1 VFKTLRPS
9 LIAMALVA
17 APAALAAQGTPA
29 APQQAPAA
37 PQQQAPAQQTEMQQI
52 QARLQEIQ
60 ARALQDPTLKAAQD
74 SIGTEMTATME
85 RLDPTFKAQA
95 ARAEALKAEV
105 AAAQTARDNAKLNQL
120 AAEATQL
127 QQGFATARQRA
138 IQDPAM
144 AARIKSFQERIVA
157 KMNEVE
163 PQTQT
168 LLARL
173 QELRGAGAPAQQPR
187 Q

>member
-1 VFKTLRPS
+1 MFNTLRTS
-9 LIAMALVA
+9 LFALALAA
-17 APAALAAQGTPA
+17 APAPLAAQQPPA
-29 APQQAPAA
+29 APQ
-37 PQQQAPAQQTEMQQI
+37 PQPQAPAQAEMQQI
-52 QARLQEIQ
+52 QARLQQIQ
-60 ARALQDPTLKAAQD
+60 ARALQDAALRAAQD

-105 AAAQTARDNAKLNQL
+105 AAAQAAKDNAKLNQL

-127 QQGFATARQRA
+127 QQGFASARQRA
-138 IQDPAM
+138 MQDAAM

-157 KMNEVE
+157 KMNELE
-163 PQTQT
+163 PETKT

-173 QELRGAGAPAQQPR
+173 QELRAAAPAQQ
-187 Q
+187 

>member
-1 VFKTLRPS
+1 MSKTLRTS
-9 LIAMALVA
+9 LFALALAA
-17 APAALAAQGTPA
+17 APAALAAQQTPA
-29 APQQAPAA
+29 APPAA
-37 PQQQAPAQQTEMQQI
+37 PQAPAQAEMQQI
-52 QARLQEIQ
+52 QARLQQIQ
-60 ARALQDPTLKAAQD
+60 ARALQDAALKAAQD

-105 AAAQTARDNAKLNQL
+105 TAAQAAKDNAKLNQL

-127 QQGFATARQRA
+127 QQGFASARQRA
-138 IQDPAM
+138 MQDAAM

-157 KMNEVE
+157 KMTELE
-163 PQTQT
+163 PETQT

-173 QELRGAGAPAQQPR
+173 QELRAAAPAQQ
-187 Q
+187 

>member
-1 VFKTLRPS
+1 VSKTLRTS
-9 LIAMALVA
+9 LFALALAA
-17 APAALAAQGTPA
+17 APAALAAQQTPA
-29 APQQAPAA
+29 APPAA
-37 PQQQAPAQQTEMQQI
+37 PQAPAQAEMQQI
-52 QARLQEIQ
+52 QARLQQIQ
-60 ARALQDPTLKAAQD
+60 ARALQDAALKAAQD

-105 AAAQTARDNAKLNQL
+105 TAAQAAKDNAKLNQL

-127 QQGFATARQRA
+127 QQGFASARQRA
-138 IQDPAM
+138 MQDAAM

-157 KMNEVE
+157 KMAELE
-163 PQTQT
+163 PETQT

-173 QELRGAGAPAQQPR
+173 QELRAAAPAQQ
-187 Q
+187 

>member
-1 VFKTLRPS
+1 MHKMLRPS
-9 LIAMALVA
+9 LFAVALAA

-37 PQQQAPAQQTEMQQI
+37 PQQQAPAQTEMQQI
-52 QARLQEIQ
+52 QSRLQEIQ

-105 AAAQTARDNAKLNQL
+105 AAAQTAKDNAKLNQL

-157 KMNEVE
+157 KMTEVE

-173 QELRGAGAPAQQPR
+173 QELRGAAAPAQQPR

>member
-1 VFKTLRPS
+1 VSKTLRTS
-9 LIAMALVA
+9 LFALALAA
-17 APAALAAQGTPA
+17 APAALAAQQTPA
-29 APQQAPAA
+29 APPAQPQAPA
-37 PQQQAPAQQTEMQQI
+37 QTEMQQI
-52 QARLQEIQ
+52 QARLQQIQ
-60 ARALQDPTLKAAQD
+60 ARALQDAGLKAAQD

-85 RLDPTFKAQA
+85 RVDPTYRAQA

-105 AAAQTARDNAKLNQL
+105 TAAQAAKDNAKLNQL

-127 QQGFATARQRA
+127 QQGFASARQRA
-138 IQDPAM
+138 MQDAAM

-157 KMNEVE
+157 KMAELE
-163 PQTQT
+163 PETQT

-173 QELRGAGAPAQQPR
+173 QELRAAAPAQPQ

>member
-1 VFKTLRPS
+1 MFKTLRPS
-9 LIAMALVA
+9 LFALVLTI
-17 APAALAAQGTPA
+17 APAALAAQQTPA
-29 APQQAPAA
+29 APQPQAPA
-37 PQQQAPAQQTEMQQI
+37 QTEMQQI
-52 QARLQEIQ
+52 QARLQQIQ
-60 ARALQDPTLKAAQD
+60 ARALQDPALKAGQD

-105 AAAQTARDNAKLNQL
+105 TAAQAAKDNAKLNQL

-127 QQGFATARQRA
+127 QQGFASARQRA
-138 IQDPAM
+138 MQDAAM

-157 KMNEVE
+157 KMAELE
-163 PQTQT
+163 PETQT

-173 QELRGAGAPAQQPR
+173 QELRAAAPAQQ
-187 Q
+187 

>member
-1 VFKTLRPS
+1 MLKTLRPS
-9 LIAMALVA
+9 LFALALAAAPA
-17 APAALAAQGTPA
+17 APAALAAQE
-29 APQQAPAA
+29 APAA
-37 PQQQAPAQQTEMQQI
+37 PQQQTPAQAEMQQI
-52 QARLQEIQ
+52 QGRLQQIQ
-60 ARALQDPTLKAAQD
+60 QRVLQEPAFKAAQD

-85 RLDPTFKAQA
+85 RLDPTYRAQA

-105 AAAQTARDNAKLNQL
+105 TAAQAARDNAKLNQL

-127 QQGFATARQRA
+127 QQGFASARQRA

-157 KMNEVE
+157 RMSEVD

-168 LLARL
+168 LLVRL
-173 QELRGAGAPAQQPR
+173 QELRGGAAPAQQPR

>member
-1 VFKTLRPS
+1 MSKTLRTS
-9 LIAMALVA
+9 LFALALAA
-17 APAALAAQGTPA
+17 APAALSA
-29 APQQAPAA
+29 QQAP
-37 PQQQAPAQQTEMQQI
+37 PVPPTQAPVQQEMLQI
-52 QARLQEIQ
+52 QTRLQQIQ
-60 ARALQDPTLKAAQD
+60 ARALQDATLKAAQD

-105 AAAQTARDNAKLNQL
+105 TAAQAARDNAKLNQL

-127 QQGFATARQRA
+127 QQGFASARQRA
-138 IQDPAM
+138 MQDAAM

-157 KMNEVE
+157 KMAELE
-163 PQTQT
+163 PETQT

-173 QELRGAGAPAQQPR
+173 QALRAAPPAQQ
-187 Q
+187 